1 MHDGADWLEARTTH
15 SGLLADLPVP
25 WATPPDDEPRF
36 EGIFSLVVDDPA
48 KRTRS
53 LPSVYHANAQ
63 IFADRD
69 VGKAQSRLVRT
80 IDVVLHAKEEPAYL
94 ATACRVDGRRGLW
107 VRDVFNR
114 EPFRLRA
121 VRAGLELADDPYA
134 RMTPAGEFECEG
146 WEPFR
151 PEFIVVKSLRGPR
164 GREAENVNKGAYLTF
179 LFGILR
185 VGDMGMVEL
194 HHLVST
200 INDADVVAE
209 DDPDE
214 LVEALRSTPK

>member
-1 MHDGADWLEARTTH
+1 M
-15 SGLLADLPVP
+15 P
-25 WATPPDDEPRF
+25 WDTPPDGAPRY

-63 IFADRD
+63 IYADRD
-69 VGKAQSRLVRT
+69 VDKARSRLART
-80 IDVVLHAKEEPAYL
+80 IDVVLHSKEQPAYL
-94 ATACRVDGRRGLW
+94 VAACRVDGRQGLYA
-107 VRDVFNR
+107 RDVYNR
-114 EPFRLRA
+114 EAFRLRA
-121 VRAGLELADDPYA
+121 VRAGLEISDDPYV

-151 PEFIVVKSLRGPR
+151 PEFVVVKSIRGPR
-164 GREAENVNKGAYLTF
+164 GREAENVNKGAFLTF

-185 VGDMGMVEL
+185 VGDMGMMEL

-200 INDADVVAE
+200 IKDADVVDD
-209 DDPDE
+209 DDPHE
-214 LVEALRSTPK
+214 LVETLRAAAAR